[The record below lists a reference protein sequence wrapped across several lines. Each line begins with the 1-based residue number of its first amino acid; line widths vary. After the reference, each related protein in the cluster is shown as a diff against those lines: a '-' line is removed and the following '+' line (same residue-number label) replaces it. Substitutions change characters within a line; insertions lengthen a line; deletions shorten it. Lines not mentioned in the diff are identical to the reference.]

1 MAGLSPKLP
10 LQFST
15 EDGYALNKTY
25 VDVVKQNF
33 TNLLLTVPGE
43 RIMDPDFGVGVRT
56 FLFEIDNQELRSN
69 LSSKIMSQAGI
80 YLPFIEVVDIAF
92 KTQSNNINV
101 DPNLM
106 YVEITYIITPLDFVD
121 KLDITIP
128 NY

>member
-1 MAGLSPKLP
+1 MAGLSPKIP
-10 LQFST
+10 LRFDA

-33 TNLLLTVPGE
+33 TNLVLTVPGE

-56 FLFEIDNQELRSN
+56 FLFEIDNEELHSN
-69 LSSKIMSQAGI
+69 LTAKIIQQAGT
-80 YLPFIEVVDIAF
+80 YMPFVQIMDVAYKSQLNDI
-92 KTQSNNINV
+92 NI
-101 DPNLM
+101 DPNLL
-106 YVEITYIITPLDFVD
+106 YIRITYIITPLDFVD

>member
-10 LQFST
+10 LEFDS

-43 RIMDPDFGVGVRT
+43 RIMDPDFGVGIRT
-56 FLFEIDNQELRSN
+56 FLFENDNQELRSN
-69 LSSKIMSQAGI
+69 LSAKIMGQCSI
-80 YLPFIEVVDIAF
+80 YLPFIEVVDVAF
-92 KTQSNNINV
+92 STQANDINI

-106 YVEITYIITPLDFVD
+106 YVKITYIITPLDFVD